1 MVRFIA
7 LPFTKHLC
15 QNWKI
20 GLWFFPN
27 LFWLDTC
34 FLIKTVS
41 SSINLFKNND
51 TYYSL
56 PWIVRQ
62 GLGNIFWHNTRG
74 LQLKALLIASIHWL
88 SYIIDL
94 TWRGASVP
102 PHLIIVLIHEPGVKN
117 PGIKNPGVKNSRVKD
132 PRSKVPKQRSRIKGP
147 GLKVPD
153 QRSWIKGQRFGI
165 KGPRSKVPYQRSRV
179 KDSVSKIPAW
189 IIPW

>member
-88 SYIIDL
+88 SYIINL

-117 PGIKNPGVKNSRVKD
+117 PGVKNPGVKILEWNI
-132 PRSKVPKQRSRIKGP
+132 PRWKILAWIISGFSSHQFDLTRGFCTTSSPHYCPHTWAQGEK
-147 GLKVPD
+147 
-153 QRSWIKGQRFGI
+153 SWGEKSCSEIL
-165 KGPRSKVPYQRSRV
+165 
-179 KDSVSKIPAW
+179 PAW